1 MRSLSLMLQLLPL
14 TAGSMPLCPGS
25 AKPIYLHRRCYRR
38 WGAER
43 PSDVRFLFERFES
56 FEFFECLK
64 IRNFAELCLRSLCRR
79 EKAWTLGASTRHGI
93 RKVVGWPGFF
103 LDRALGGNT
112 LLKCLN
118 WNRHLQGFPG
128 SVHGDHPT
136 AHGGHDLQ
144 WRQCCHFSQVLAS
157 GQGRGLYMA
166 FQLGRSHCWE
176 LQDQQSGKD
185 CGAPLWPIPESVGL
199 QCRRRCLEHSRHSY
213 PSLVLSQNFFLRLK
227 LCAQADAAEV
237 SFWPVRIG
245 TTTLGFARNAPTRPA
260 WNECGKSVYR
270 SQGYLRRFSSFLLVI
285 HLPHVFWRRLPWTS
299 WVVPVAGSVCE
310 IPMLPTQH
318 AKVDFLNLSVS
329 FSLLPWG
336 KGAST
341 HIYDALLSHIG
352 ADGKCLGIHLFFN
365 PLGLD
370 TLFSSF

>member
-1 MRSLSLMLQLLPL
+1 METIQQLMVAMTFSDGNAAISPKCWHRDRAWVSLCCCDLS
-14 TAGSMPLCPGS
+14 PGS
-25 AKPIYLHRRCYRR
+25 
-38 WGAER
+38 
-43 PSDVRFLFERFES
+43 
-56 FEFFECLK
+56 
-64 IRNFAELCLRSLCRR
+64 
-79 EKAWTLGASTRHGI
+79 
-93 RKVVGWPGFF
+93 GFQ
-103 LDRALGGNT
+103 
-112 LLKCLN
+112 K
-118 WNRHLQGFPG
+118 
-128 SVHGDHPT
+128 
-136 AHGGHDLQ
+136 
-144 WRQCCHFSQVLAS
+144 
-157 GQGRGLYMA
+157 LYIA
-166 FQLGRSHCWE
+166 FQLGRSHCRE

-270 SQGYLRRFSSFLLVI
+270 SQGSPQGSSPRCLWNASRLYL
-285 HLPHVFWRRLPWTS
+285 FWWRLPWTS
-299 WVVPVAGSVCE
+299 WVVPVAGSVLA